1 MTETNQTGKIKV
13 ALIEDEEVLL
23 NVLKDKLEKEGFEV
37 YPAVDGEDGL
47 GVIKDKQP
55 DIILLDILMPKM
67 DGFGVLGHLKND
79 EALSKIPVIIISNSG
94 QPVEIDKAL
103 ELGVRD
109 YLVKAEFDPQ
119 EVVDKIR
126 KQLNLIGK
134 EADLSDEKAGAQPAQ
149 IVAQDFSAFRILL
162 VEDDNFLRDLISQK
176 LRKES
181 FNVLDALD
189 GEDALKKAKSEKP
202 HLILLDLILP
212 GIDGFETL
220 KQIRA
225 DDEIGKTPVIVL
237 SNLGQKDDVEKAKR
251 LGATDYLIKAY
262 NTPGEIV
269 GRIKQVLANNYS

>member
-1 MTETNQTGKIKV
+1 M
-13 ALIEDEEVLL
+13 EDETVLSG
-23 NVLKDKLEKEGFEV
+23 VLKSKLEKEGFEV
-37 YPAVDGEDGL
+37 FSAMDGEAGL
-47 GVIKDKQP
+47 EIIKEKVP
-55 DIILLDILMPKM
+55 DIILLDIVMPKL
-67 DGFGVLGHLKND
+67 DGFGVLAGLRGEEK
-79 EALSKIPVIIISNSG
+79 LSKIPVIIISNSG
-94 QPVEIDKAL
+94 QPVEIDKAI

-109 YLVKAEFDPQ
+109 FLVKAEFDPQ

-126 KQLNLIGK
+126 KHLKLTEKIMTSDPQINIQNVSGK
-134 EADLSDEKAGAQPAQ
+134 DG
-149 IVAQDFSAFRILL
+149 VNYGMFNILL

-176 LRKES
+176 LRKEGLQILEA
-181 FNVLDALD
+181 FD
-189 GEDALKKAKSEKP
+189 GEDALAKVKSTRP

-225 DDEIGKTPVIVL
+225 DDEVGKTPVIVL

-269 GRIKQVLANNYS
+269 VRIKQILDKSYPRE

>member
-126 KQLNLIGK
+126 KQLRLIGK
-134 EADLSDEKAGAQPAQ
+134 ETVAVGETAGRPAAA
-149 IVAQDFSAFRILL
+149 IIGDFSVFRILL
-162 VEDDNFLRDLISQK
+162 VEDDSFLRDLISQK
-176 LRKES
+176 LKREG
-181 FNVLDALD
+181 FNILEALD

-220 KQIRA
+220 RQIRV
-225 DDEIGKTPVIVL
+225 DEEIGKTPVIVL

-251 LGATDYLIKAY
+251 LGSTDYLIKAY

-269 GRIKQVLANNYS
+269 ERIKQILVGNYS

>member
-126 KQLNLIGK
+126 KQLRLIGK
-134 EADLSDEKAGAQPAQ
+134 ETVAVGETAGRPAAA
-149 IVAQDFSAFRILL
+149 IIGDFSVFRILL
-162 VEDDNFLRDLISQK
+162 VEDDSFLRDLISQK
-176 LRKES
+176 LKREG
-181 FNVLDALD
+181 FNILEALD

-220 KQIRA
+220 RQIRV
-225 DDEIGKTPVIVL
+225 DEEIGKTPVIVL

-251 LGATDYLIKAY
+251 LGPTEHLIKAY

-269 GRIKQVLANNYS
+269 ERIKQILTGNYS

>member
-1 MTETNQTGKIKV
+1 MLEANNKIKV

-37 YPAVDGEDGL
+37 YPAADGEIGIS
-47 GVIKDKQP
+47 VIKDKAP
-55 DIILLDILMPKM
+55 DIILLDIVMPKV
-67 DGFGVLGHLKND
+67 DGFGVLKYLQND

-103 ELGVRD
+103 ELGVSD

-119 EVVDKIR
+119 EVIDKIH
-126 KQLNLIGK
+126 KQLKLIGK
-134 EADLSDEKAGAQPAQ
+134 EADLSDEKTGAQPTQ
-149 IVAQDFSAFRILL
+149 IAAKDFSAFHILL

-176 LRKES
+176 LRKEN

-189 GEDALKKAKSEKP
+189 GEDALKKTKSEKP

-225 DDEIGKTPVIVL
+225 DEETGKTPVIVL

>member
-1 MTETNQTGKIKV
+1 MLEANNKIKV

-37 YPAVDGEDGL
+37 YPAADGEIGIS
-47 GVIKDKQP
+47 VIKDKAP
-55 DIILLDILMPKM
+55 DIILLDIVMPKV
-67 DGFGVLGHLKND
+67 DGFGVLKYLQND

-103 ELGVRD
+103 ELGVSD

-119 EVVDKIR
+119 EVIDKIH
-126 KQLNLIGK
+126 KQLKLIGK
-134 EADLSDEKAGAQPAQ
+134 EADLSDEKTGAQPAQ
-149 IVAQDFSAFRILL
+149 IAAKDFSAFHILL

-176 LRKES
+176 LRKEN

-189 GEDALKKAKSEKP
+189 GEDALKKTKSEKP

-225 DDEIGKTPVIVL
+225 DEETGKTPVIVL